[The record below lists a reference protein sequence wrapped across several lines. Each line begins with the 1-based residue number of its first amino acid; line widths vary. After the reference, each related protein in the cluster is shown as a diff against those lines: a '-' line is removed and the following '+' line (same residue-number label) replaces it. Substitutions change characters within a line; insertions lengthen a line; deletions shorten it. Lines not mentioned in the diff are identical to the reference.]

1 MIKGFLNLPWFAWAA
16 LALLI
21 AVIYSFLWPHKAVA
35 MPTGFRFLVIR
46 WGHALTW
53 LLISVNFILR
63 GLDPKFTGAANLFAA
78 TGGLIYLLFIVMTFL
93 AK

>member
-1 MIKGFLNLPWFAWAA
+1 MIKGFLNIPWFAWAA

-21 AVIYSFLWPHKAVA
+21 AVIYSFLWPHRALTVS
-35 MPTGFRFLVIR
+35 TGFRFLVIR

-63 GLDPKFTGAANLFAA
+63 GLDPKFTGTANVVAAA
-78 TGGLIYLLFIVMTFL
+78 GGFIYLLFMVMTFVL
-93 AK
+93 K